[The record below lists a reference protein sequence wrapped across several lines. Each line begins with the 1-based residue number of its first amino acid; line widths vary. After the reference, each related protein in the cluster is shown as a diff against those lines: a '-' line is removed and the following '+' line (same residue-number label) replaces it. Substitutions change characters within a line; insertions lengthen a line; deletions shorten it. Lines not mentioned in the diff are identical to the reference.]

1 MPDII
6 LHHYY
11 EEASPFSERVRLVLG
26 IKDLAWGS
34 VVTGY
39 VPPRPHLDILAGGYR
54 RIPVLQI
61 GADVYCDTRCIVDE
75 LERRYPEPT
84 IYPNREQGLT
94 AMLTSWANGPMLT
107 SAFGLVVGV
116 DSEQIPD
123 DYIQDRIEITEG
135 AFNVEQLKAAVPVL
149 QDQVRVQFDWI
160 ESQLY
165 DGRDYLLGGAVGLAD
180 ITAYQI
186 VWYLGECYSKW
197 SDLVAPFA
205 RLRAWMERIKAIG
218 HGKRIDLDAAQAL
231 DAARDSEPQT
241 AERGD
246 PDAAIGAQ
254 PGERVQVMP
263 DDYAKVPVTG
273 ELVASSA
280 QHVAI
285 RRTDPE
291 VGEVVVHFP
300 RAGFMVL
307 SDEERDAKA

>member
-1 MPDII
+1 MPDVI

-84 IYPNREQGLT
+84 IYPNGEKGLT
-94 AMLTSWANGPMLT
+94 AMLTSWSNGPMLT
-107 SAFGLVVGV
+107 SAFCLYVGV

-123 DYIQDRIEITEG
+123 DYIQDRIEMTEG
-135 AFNVEQLKAAVPVL
+135 AFDVEQLKAAVPIL
-149 QDQVRVQFDWI
+149 QDQVRAQFDWI
-160 ESQLY
+160 ESQLS
-165 DGRDYLLGGAVGLAD
+165 DGRDFLLGGTVGLAD

-186 VWYLGECYSKW
+186 VWFLEDCYSKW

-205 RLRAWMERIKAIG
+205 QLHAWMERIKAVG
-218 HGKRIDLDAAQAL
+218 HGKRIDMDAAQAL
-231 DAARDSEPQT
+231 DVARNSEPQT

-246 PDAAIGAQ
+246 PDAAIGGQ

-263 DDYAKVPVTG
+263 DDYAKVPVSGT
-273 ELVASSA
+273 LVASSA
-280 QHVAI
+280 QHIAI
-285 RRTDPE
+285 RRQNTE
-291 VGEVVVHFP
+291 VGDVVVHFP
-300 RAGFMVL
+300 RAGFIVL
-307 SDEERDAKA
+307 PND

>member
-26 IKDLAWGS
+26 FKDLAWGS

-84 IYPNREQGLT
+84 IYPNGEQGLT
-94 AMLTSWANGPMLT
+94 AMLTCWSNGPMLR
-107 SAFGLVVGV
+107 SAFRLYVGV
-116 DSEQIPD
+116 DSERIPD
-123 DYIQDRIEITEG
+123 DYIQDRMEISES
-135 AFNVEQLKAAVPVL
+135 AWNVEQLKAAVPVL
-149 QDQVRVQFDWI
+149 QDQVRAQFNWI
-160 ESQLY
+160 ESQLS
-165 DGRDYLLGGAVGLAD
+165 DGRDYLLGGTLGLAD

-186 VWYLGECYSKW
+186 AWYLEECYSKW
-197 SDLVAPFA
+197 SVLVAPLA
-205 RLRAWMERIKAIG
+205 RLCAWMERIKAVG
-218 HGKRIDLDAAQAL
+218 HGKRTEMDAAQAL
-231 DAARDSEPQT
+231 GVARNSEPQT

-273 ELVASSA
+273 KLVASSA
-280 QHVAI
+280 QHIAI
-285 RRTDPE
+285 RRQSSE
-291 VGEVVVHFP
+291 VGDVVVHFP
-300 RAGFMVL
+300 RAAFIVL
-307 SDEERDAKA
+307 PND

>member
-26 IKDLAWGS
+26 LKDLAWGS

-84 IYPNREQGLT
+84 IYPNGEQGLT
-94 AMLTSWANGPMLT
+94 AMLTSWSNGPMLI
-107 SAFGLVVGV
+107 SAFGLYVGV
-116 DSEQIPD
+116 DSERIPD
-123 DYIQDRIEITEG
+123 DYIQDRIEMTEG
-135 AFNVEQLKAAVPVL
+135 AFDVEQLKAAVPVL
-149 QDQVRVQFDWI
+149 QDQVRTQFDWI
-160 ESQLY
+160 ESQLS
-165 DGRDYLLGGAVGLAD
+165 DGRDYLLGRTLGLAD

-186 VWYLGECYSKW
+186 VWYLEECYTKW
-197 SDLVAPFA
+197 SNLVAPFA
-205 RLRAWMERIKAIG
+205 RLRAWMERIKAVG
-218 HGKRIDLDAAQAL
+218 HGKRIDMDAAQAL
-231 DAARDSEPQT
+231 DVARNSEPQT

-246 PDAAIGAQ
+246 SDAAIGVQ

-307 SDEERDAKA
+307 PDE